1 MRKTFRLMTF
11 ALAATFL
18 TFTAC
23 NPNDDDENNPST
35 PPVEQPE
42 LSYTFEDIASWT
54 PQTVEFGYDTT
65 YIDYIYAGGYIS
77 QNNMSFYEANEIIGN
92 DPIAGYEQLKNSFI
106 LMFSGETG
114 DQIWE
119 MELIGGVPVLDNGV
133 MYIQGTTQLMGETI
147 PLIWLSE
154 NMTISVTKFD
164 IANQKLSF
172 TLTATMRDMISLM
185 MGASGSDQGAKTF
198 TLSVKN
204 YPMSDWGIE
213 ELKKL
218 ATKMKKLK

>member
-1 MRKTFRLMTF
+1 MKKTFKLLAF
-11 ALAATFL
+11 ALVASLVAL
-18 TFTAC
+18 TSC
-23 NPNDDDENNPST
+23 NTDDDENNPST

-106 LMFSGETG
+106 LMFSGEPG

-172 TLTATMRDMISLM
+172 TLTATMRDMINLM

>member
-1 MRKTFRLMTF
+1 MKNKFRFLTF
-11 ALAATFL
+11 ALVASLVAL
-18 TFTAC
+18 TSC
-23 NPNDDDENNPST
+23 NTDDDENTPST

-164 IANQKLSF
+164 IANQKF
-172 TLTATMRDMISLM
+172 FIRERI
-185 MGASGSDQGAKTF
+185 
-198 TLSVKN
+198 
-204 YPMSDWGIE
+204 
-213 ELKKL
+213 
-218 ATKMKKLK
+218 

>member
-1 MRKTFRLMTF
+1 MKNKFRFLTF
-11 ALAATFL
+11 ALVASLVAL
-18 TFTAC
+18 TSCT
-23 NPNDDDENNPST
+23 PDDDENNPST

-218 ATKMKKLK
+218 ATQMKKLK